1 MSVTNLVTDPKK
13 ARELGENELNMVNTS
28 TDTGGARKEIR
39 NKQIEAVSDAA
50 QKTLLSRL
58 SKHEG
63 DNFLLKV
70 LGGVLG
76 TGTFAAGLVQLA
88 LLTSFVYFTTLAI
101 DEVLSGK
108 LIDFLKNNNIGILT
122 TDIKKPIQVPTLK
135 GGKSTKLE
143 DLPEIENPN
152 KICGMIPSI
161 FTPFLRQSDPST
173 TATEAEFNRAVC
185 QFGAKGTILHIEGS
199 ILETTSVE
207 VSPLFINKEAGK
219 QRFHAWRQHI
229 IPFPL
234 CYCPWSSAKTLEEA
248 LELEACILLLKKC
261 NGNPGFQIDESVNTV
276 LNSFSIGEAPKL
288 SESGINILLSQLE
301 KDHKLS
307 SLDKTNSLVI
317 TLLNK
322 VGEIVLD
329 GETVRTPSNNH
340 FYTTSLEL
348 KTHESKIN
356 ELATLVDADI
366 AAASPTATPP
376 ATPPTATPPATPPT
390 VSALKRYNENMK
402 YMEDYQ
408 LKTKLNLSIKPGD
421 QTRKLQALQTKII
434 AKQGELNDSQGDQEQ
449 KKKELAMLETEFS
462 NRTKAN
468 LEKTEYFYTGDDW
481 SIRWLVKVV
490 VIHKE
495 YATELEFWR
504 LFYLACKLCST
515 PEATINRKMVNIL
528 LKTLVDSYNNPN
540 LNKILT
546 GINRMRIT
554 LLEEKIGTLQVVEP
568 QDFKKQMDLM
578 QETVNNVF
586 SELGEQTVKGA
597 PTVKEGG
604 DPTVE
609 ELKRQEEDIKRKI
622 SEAEQKLKKSSRGIR
637 SLLSPQGGGKLNKT
651 SKTRKK
657 KRNRISRKTKRN
669 RISRKTKRNR
679 KTSKTRKKKRNRKTK
694 RK

>member
-13 ARELGENELNMVNTS
+13 ARELGESELDMVNTS

-39 NKQIEAVSDAA
+39 NKQIEAVSAAA

-58 SKHEG
+58 SKHH
-63 DNFLLKV
+63 DTLLFKV
-70 LGGVLG
+70 LGGLLG
-76 TGTFAAGLVQLA
+76 TGSTFAAGLLQLA

-101 DEVLSGK
+101 DQVFSGK

-143 DLPEIENPN
+143 DLPEVENPN

-161 FTPFLRQSDPST
+161 FTPFLRQNDPST
-173 TATEAEFNRAVC
+173 TAIGAEFNRAVC

-199 ILETTSVE
+199 ILETTSVT

-248 LELEACILLLKKC
+248 LELEASILLLKKC
-261 NGNPGFQIDESVNTV
+261 NGNPGFQTDESINTV
-276 LNSFSIGEAPKL
+276 LNSFSIGKSPKL
-288 SESGINILLSQLE
+288 SESGINILLSQLK

-307 SLDKTNSLVI
+307 SLDKTNPLVI

-329 GETVRTPSNNH
+329 RGTVRPPSNNH

-356 ELATLVDADI
+356 ELATLVDADTE
-366 AAASPTATPP
+366 AASPTATPP
-376 ATPPTATPPATPPT
+376 TTPPTATPPATPPT
-390 VSALKRYNENMK
+390 ASALKRYNENMK
-402 YMEDYQ
+402 YMEDY
-408 LKTKLNLSIKPGD
+408 KEETKLNLSIKPGD
-421 QTRKLQALQTKII
+421 QTLKLQALQTKIV
-434 AKQGELNDSQGDQEQ
+434 AKQQELKESQGDQEQ

-468 LEKTEYFYTGDDW
+468 LDKKEYFYTGDDW

-554 LLEEKIGTLQVVEP
+554 LLEEKIGKLQVVES
-568 QDFKKQMDLM
+568 QDFKRQMDLM

-586 SELGEQTVKGA
+586 SELGDQTGKGV
-597 PTVKEGG
+597 PTVEGE
-604 DPTVE
+604 PTVE

-622 SEAEQKLKKSSRGIR
+622 SEAEKNLKKSSRGIR
-637 SLLSPQGGGKLNKT
+637 SLLSSQGGGKLNKT

>member
-1 MSVTNLVTDPKK
+1 MSVTNLALDPMK
-13 ARELGENELNMVNTS
+13 ARKLGESELDMVKPTS
-28 TDTGGARKEIR
+28 KDAGGARKEVR
-39 NKQIEAVSDAA
+39 KKEIEAVSKSA

-58 SKHEG
+58 SRHHE
-63 DNFLLKV
+63 DNLLLKV

-101 DEVLSGK
+101 DSMLSGK

-122 TDIKKPIQVPTLK
+122 TDIKKPIQVPIL
-135 GGKSTKLE
+135 GKLE
-143 DLPEIENPN
+143 DLAEVDNPN

-161 FTPFLRQSDPST
+161 FTPVLKEIGPSK
-173 TATEAEFNRAVC
+173 TAKGEEFNRAVC

-199 ILETTSVE
+199 ILETTRVKCA
-207 VSPLFINKEAGK
+207 PLFINKNEGNR
-219 QRFHAWRQHI
+219 RFHAWRQHI

-234 CYCPWSSAKTLEEA
+234 CYCPWSSAKTLKEA

-261 NGNPGFQIDESVNTV
+261 NGDSNFQIDDDVNDAF
-276 LNSFSIGEAPKL
+276 NSFNIIVEDRKPSD
-288 SESGINILLSQLE
+288 SGINILIGQFKNDHNLSLN
-301 KDHKLS
+301 
-307 SLDKTNSLVI
+307 KTNPLVI

-329 GETVRTPSNNH
+329 GETVRPPSNNR
-340 FYTTSLEL
+340 FYTIPSELENY
-348 KTHESKIN
+348 KPKIQA
-356 ELATLVDADI
+356 LAKLV
-366 AAASPTATPP
+366 AASPTASPP
-376 ATPPTATPPATPPT
+376 ATPSASPPATPSASPPATPT
-390 VSALKRYNENMK
+390 ASPPATPSASPPTAVTLFGTYTQNMK

-421 QTRKLQALQTKII
+421 QTGKLRALQTEIV
-434 AKQGELNDSQGDQEQ
+434 AKQEELNESQGDQEQ

-528 LKTLVDSYNNPN
+528 LKTLIDSYNNPN

-546 GINRMRIT
+546 GVNRMRIT
-554 LLEEKIGTLQVVEP
+554 ILEEKIEKLQQVDH
-568 QDFKKQMDLM
+568 QDIKNKMEKM
-578 QETVNNVF
+578 QEEVNKVF
-586 SELGEQTVKGA
+586 SEL
-597 PTVKEGG
+597 EGDTG
-604 DPTVE
+604 
-609 ELKRQEEDIKRKI
+609 
-622 SEAEQKLKKSSRGIR
+622 GG
-637 SLLSPQGGGKLNKT
+637 QGGGKLNKT
-651 SKTRKK
+651 
-657 KRNRISRKTKRN
+657 RKTKRN
-669 RISRKTKRNR
+669 RISRKKKRNR
-679 KTSKTRKKKRNRKTK
+679 KTRKTRKTRKKKRNRKTRKTK